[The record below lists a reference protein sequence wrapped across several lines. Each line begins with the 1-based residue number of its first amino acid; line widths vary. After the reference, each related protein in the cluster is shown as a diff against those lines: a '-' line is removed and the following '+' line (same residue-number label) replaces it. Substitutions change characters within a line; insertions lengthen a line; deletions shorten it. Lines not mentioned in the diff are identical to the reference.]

1 MLSES
6 RLQEEDI
13 ENPLATQPEDPH
25 SSQQRSAAA
34 DLSHSESS
42 DIEQE
47 QDFVSSVVS
56 QRQGP
61 RVHWGD
67 LPKRTDEDKNVERGK
82 MERWRKQRR
91 EGDEEEAEG
100 HRSQEGKMRGDENRQ
115 ESLSCETEAGA
126 DAEKPKQLLSLNT
139 DKANG
144 EQVPE
149 EKGLPDEP
157 SVEEAAA
164 KLKMCSLSETV
175 THTAPVDSTATQ
187 ANLLTSPPCKDS
199 NPSAESKHL
208 PSSTLNTNQDNHNAA
223 GQPGLNIT
231 QVGMSK
237 RGAAG
242 LRDLLKHHTAGAKP
256 ESIRL
261 NLLECLRRTLKDW
274 STDETLRFLY
284 GADHSL
290 GSPFADVKEEKE
302 EEEELDEDDLDDEV
316 ADEDADG
323 VDAGEQKRASAAAP
337 DYEALQKES
346 QQLELRVREFYKG
359 TWVLPEEVEEPHGI
373 KVSIKGREWR
383 KNRKERRV
391 VNEWTCCKSQ
401 CPHRDTILK
410 I

>member
-1 MLSES
+1 MLSER
-6 RLQEEDI
+6 RLQEEDV
-13 ENPLATQPEDPH
+13 ENPLAAQREDPP
-25 SSQQRSAAA
+25 QRSAAA

-67 LPKRTDEDKNVERGK
+67 LPKRTDEDKRGERGK
-82 MERWRKQRR
+82 MERRRKQRR
-91 EGDEEEAEG
+91 ERDEEEAEC
-100 HRSQEGKMRGDENRQ
+100 HRSREGRMRGDENRQ
-115 ESLSCETEAGA
+115 ESLPCETEAGA
-126 DAEKPKQLLSLNT
+126 DAEKPKQLLSLNS

-144 EQVPE
+144 EQVSE

-164 KLKMCSLSETV
+164 KLKTCTLSETV
-175 THTAPVDSTATQ
+175 THTAPVHSTATQ

-199 NPSAESKHL
+199 PSTESKHL
-208 PSSTLNTNQDNHNAA
+208 PSSTPNINQDNHNAA
-223 GQPGLNIT
+223 LTGQPGLTIT
-231 QVGMSK
+231 QVGMSR

-242 LRDLLKHHTAGAKP
+242 LRDLLKNHTSGAKP
-256 ESIRL
+256 ESVWL
-261 NLLECLRRTLKDW
+261 NLLECMRRTLKDW

-316 ADEDADG
+316 ADEDAEG
-323 VDAGEQKRASAAAP
+323 VDAGAQKRASAAAP

-359 TWVLPEEVEEPHGI
+359 TWVLPEEVEESHGNR
-373 KVSIKGREWR
+373 VSEGGREWG
-383 KNRKERRV
+383 KNRRERRV
-391 VNEWTCCKSQ
+391 VNEGTCCKSQ
-401 CPHRDTILK
+401 
-410 I
+410 